1 MITVEKE
8 VYEAVLRNSVRV
20 NDLEAEN
27 HKLKEINLCHS
38 EKLCDCEKEKQRLKE
53 LLKECREWIEFME
66 EKCRADEN
74 YKGTMYFKNL
84 VKNIDEAIGEKK

>member
-1 MITVEKE
+1 M
-8 VYEAVLRNSVRV
+8 SD
-20 NDLEAEN
+20 DLDDYT
-27 HKLKEINLCHS
+27 KMYFTLKGDILALEL
-38 EKLCDCEKEKQRLKE
+38 

-84 VKNIDEAIGEKK
+84 VKKIDNAIGEKNNGN